1 MTRDGENGT
10 KTGFYPVLVQMCAP
24 VQTIYTAVLCSVY
37 MYLFINTAVNDCE
50 DDFSVCVEF

>member
-24 VQTIYTAVLCSVY
+24 VQTISFRF
-37 MYLFINTAVNDCE
+37 LFYYILTRYRFTKSYFDINILIYSNLN
-50 DDFSVCVEF
+50 